1 MFVCIVRFHCIFH
14 HFATVECSTV
24 LKYIHIVHI
33 YMIQCHH
40 VHRTIEVS
48 TDDMLYIYIIFTYH
62 LFLAIMSVIGSIM
75 SQLYREFTLICHHF
89 IHQTCYPSLFPT
101 TNIININSNLD
112 IWLIKPNINLP
123 CFLRQT
129 VVD

>member
-24 LKYIHIVHI
+24 LIVHI

-48 TDDMLYIYIIFTYH
+48 TDDMLIIFTYH
-62 LFLAIMSVIGSIM
+62 LFLAIISVIGSIM
-75 SQLYREFTLICHHF
+75 S
-89 IHQTCYPSLFPT
+89 
-101 TNIININSNLD
+101 
-112 IWLIKPNINLP
+112 
-123 CFLRQT
+123 
-129 VVD
+129 